1 MMKKSCDDIILGIFS
16 WACALILILSICLII
31 GFLVVKG
38 YNALNVQLVFS
49 DTNPVDALLLKQQVF
64 DGLFPAIA
72 GTVLLVCLSMIFAAP
87 LGLCTGIFMA
97 EYASA
102 GVRQFFSLIFDIL
115 AGLPSIVV
123 GLFGFSVTVFMHH
136 YLSAKIFPCLLIA
149 SLSLCFL
156 VLPYIIRTTQIALET
171 VPLPVRLTGPCLG
184 AGKLENIMLV
194 LIPSSMPGILSGIIL
209 AIGRCAEDT
218 AVIMLTGAVA
228 SAGIPDSVFSGF
240 EALPFYIYNIAAEY
254 SDPGQLAKGYGAALI
269 LLIICAC
276 LFFVSHVIRAKFA
289 DQTGYKG

>member
-1 MMKKSCDDIILGIFS
+1 MMKKSFNDIIVNIFS
-16 WACALILILSICLII
+16 WACALMLALSICLII
-31 GFLVVKG
+31 GFLAVKG
-38 YNALNVQLVFS
+38 YGALNAELIFS
-49 DTNPVDALLLKQQVF
+49 GTNPIDALLLKQQVF

-72 GTVLLVCLSMIFAAP
+72 GTLLLVCLSMVFAVP

-97 EYASA
+97 EYASE
-102 GVRQFFSLIFDIL
+102 GIRRIFSLVFDIL

-123 GLFGFSVTVFMHH
+123 GLFGFSITVFMHH

-156 VLPYIIRTTQIALET
+156 VLPYIIRTTQISLES
-171 VPLPVRLTGPCLG
+171 VPLSVRLTGPCLG
-184 AGKLENIMLV
+184 ADKLENIMWV

-228 SAGIPDSVFSGF
+228 TAGVPESVFSGF
-240 EALPFYIYNIAAEY
+240 EALPFYIYNTAAEY
-254 SDPGQLAKGYGAALI
+254 SGPEQLAKGYGAAVI
-269 LLIICAC
+269 LLIICSC
-276 LFFVSHVIRAKFA
+276 LFAVSHLIRTKLAVH
-289 DQTGYKG
+289 TGYRG